1 MKTTTTA
8 VKQTWLSRNS
18 RAATRRERDGG
29 DSNSSGKNMDL
40 WQMMWQD
47 GKNGCDNKVAKRT
60 WVDFSVNNS
69 NGSGNTS
76 ATVEELPW
84 ITGPHGSGEKEAE
97 ALSRKLRR
105 PRSKYGLAETVGRQQ
120 GVSKKAVIA
129 TSPAQI

>member
-1 MKTTTTA
+1 MKTTSIA
-8 VKQTWLSRNS
+8 VRQTWLSRN
-18 RAATRRERDGG
+18 RGAATRQERDGS
-29 DSNSSGKNMDL
+29 DSNSREKNMDL
-40 WQMMWQD
+40 FQRLWQD
-47 GKNGCDNKVAKRT
+47 GRNGCDNKVAERT
-60 WVDFSVNNS
+60 WIGVSVNNS